1 MYPTSINNGLE
12 SGPIEFPAGSS
23 AKDQSEQFLRHFGFR
38 ESPFGV
44 TPNPTFLFSSR
55 MHRAALQSMIHSIE
69 SNLGFT
75 VLLGAPGM
83 GKTTLLLQLLTQYR
97 DSARTAFIFQT
108 QCNRYELLRFL
119 ASELELPITQRD
131 EVALHLRLKEM
142 LVNEARAGRKVLIF
156 IDEAQNLRRS
166 SLEAIRLLSD
176 FETARAK
183 LLHIILAGSARLGET
198 LLAPELLQLAQRI
211 STVCRLE
218 PLTPEEVNGYVTF
231 RLGVAGCRVAEHLF
245 SPEALAEVA
254 EQSEGIPRVVNSICY
269 RALFL
274 AYAGSE
280 RRIGRA
286 LARQAATDLDLLHP
300 SSEINSCVLAQLRRT
315 ENPAGPSP
323 KPISSEEKHAFL
335 DAKASSADLPAGATE
350 EMQFRPAVLS
360 AVVDSVEQPASTQQ
374 QGKAVPEALLK
385 KGCLAEAARTK
396 RYSAQHANLR
406 FEPGSITNARST
418 LVLAAFILLA
428 LGLGAGWYELRVK
441 AGTSVQDTTAVKP
454 IVNPTEDK
462 EKSSLLSD
470 LAQLHSPT
478 ATAKSNASP
487 ADRKLIGGNKTQ
499 APIVKILP
507 QDLVPSKVRPQPADP
522 IEEAAPAATWNISKI
537 PNNLTSPVGTIRRPL
552 PAPPEPSA
560 QAAIAAIAEPTMT
573 NESTDKYQ
581 TSLRQPIKV
590 IQPKYPK
597 LAELR
602 HIEGEVLL
610 ELQVDSRGRV
620 QTVRTFSGNP
630 LLREAAEEAARQWQY
645 PSFPENQPPVSSV
658 TRIRF
663 NFKLKPET
671 KR

>member
-1 MYPTSINNGLE
+1 MYPTSTNNGLE
-12 SGPIEFPAGSS
+12 SGPIEFPAGSI
-23 AKDQSEQFLRHFGFR
+23 ARDQSEQFLRHFGFR

-75 VLLGAPGM
+75 VLLGGPGM

-119 ASELELPITQRD
+119 ASELELPIAQCD

-198 LLAPELLQLAQRI
+198 LLAPELLQLTQRI

-218 PLTPEEVNGYVTF
+218 PLTPEEVSGYVTF

-274 AYAGSE
+274 AYVGNE
-280 RRIGRA
+280 RRIGRT
-286 LARQAATDLDLLHP
+286 LARQAATDLDLSHP
-300 SSEINSCVLAQLRRT
+300 SSAINSSVLAQLRQK
-315 ENPAGPSP
+315 ESPDGPSP
-323 KPISSEEKHAFL
+323 EPVSSEEKHAVL
-335 DAKASSADLPAGATE
+335 DAKASSADLLEGATE
-350 EMQFRPAVLS
+350 EMQFQPTVMS
-360 AVVDSVEQPASTQQ
+360 AVVDSVEQLASTQPP
-374 QGKAVPEALLK
+374 GKTGPETLLK
-385 KGCLAEAARTK
+385 KGHLAETARTK
-396 RYSAQHANLR
+396 LYSGQHADLR
-406 FEPGSITNARST
+406 PKPGRITNARST
-418 LVLAAFILLA
+418 LVPAALILLA
-428 LGLGAGWYELRVK
+428 LMLGTGWYQLRVNSGK
-441 AGTSVQDTTAVKP
+441 AAQDTTAVKS
-454 IVNPTEDK
+454 IASPTET
-462 EKSSLLSD
+462 SLLSGV
-470 LAQLHSPT
+470 AQLHSPT
-478 ATAKSNASP
+478 ATAASNANP
-487 ADRKLIGGNKTQ
+487 ADRKLMGGHKSR
-499 APIVKILP
+499 APIVETLP
-507 QDLVPSKVRPQPADP
+507 QSLVPSKVRPQPADP
-522 IEEAAPAATWNISKI
+522 IEEATTAATWNISKI
-537 PNNLTSPVGTIRRPL
+537 PNTLTSPIGTIRRPV
-552 PAPPEPSA
+552 PAPPGPSA
-560 QAAIAAIAEPTMT
+560 QVTIAAIDKPTMA

-581 TSLRQPIKV
+581 TSLRRPIKIV
-590 IQPKYPK
+590 QPKYPK

-610 ELQVDSRGRV
+610 ELQVNSRGRV
-620 QTVRTFSGNP
+620 QTVRTLSGNP
-630 LLREAAEEAARQWQY
+630 LLREAAEEAARQWHY

-658 TRIRF
+658 TRVRF

-671 KR
+671 ER